1 MMVEIKQ
8 IFNLYDEND
17 KGKKK
22 LIKKNI
28 LIKRQVNVNDIS
40 NPSQI
45 INDKGSIVKKKCK
58 IYVKDVGELIINHS
72 YEYISDLI
80 MNKGK
85 SKQQIGFKIKNDNR

>member
-1 MMVEIKQ
+1 MIEIKQ
-8 IFNLYDEND
+8 IFNLYDED
-17 KGKKK
+17 EKGKKK

-28 LIKRQVNVNDIS
+28 ILKRQVNINDIS

-45 INDKGSIVKKKCK
+45 IGTKGAVVKKKCK

-80 MNKGK
+80 NNKGK
-85 SKQQIGFKIKNDNR
+85 NRQQIGFKIKNDNR